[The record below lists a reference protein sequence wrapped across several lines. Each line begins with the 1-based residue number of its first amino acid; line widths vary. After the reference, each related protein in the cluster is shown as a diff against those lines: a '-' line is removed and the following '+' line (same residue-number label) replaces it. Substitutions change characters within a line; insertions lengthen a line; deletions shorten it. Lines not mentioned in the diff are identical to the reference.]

1 MWIPVSGIYRP
12 VRGSEPR
19 KYLSEESRQTA
30 YGISTGDFRGRING
44 RTFKKKGRCRMAY
57 KPELWAEAK
66 KKCRLNEE
74 DIRMAKEMGLNPK
87 SLIKN
92 IPSPREQWKQPVKIW
107 IREMY
112 EERHRKM

>member
-1 MWIPVSGIYRP
+1 MDVF
-12 VRGSEPR
+12 
-19 KYLSEESRQTA
+19 L
-30 YGISTGDFRGRING
+30 
-44 RTFKKKGRCRMAY
+44 KKERCRMAY

-112 EERHRKM
+112 EERHRKKRNRTASS